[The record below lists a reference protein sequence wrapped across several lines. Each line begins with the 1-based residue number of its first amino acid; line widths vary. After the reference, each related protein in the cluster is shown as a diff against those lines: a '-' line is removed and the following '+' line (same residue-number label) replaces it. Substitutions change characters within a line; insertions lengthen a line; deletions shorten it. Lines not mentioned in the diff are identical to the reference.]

1 MARTNSSK
9 IISDYSGDQVL
20 RKAANNEDGSIS
32 VSGFVASKV
41 GAKVTLTI
49 VQSSP
54 AIDDYRYFD
63 VVQTQTGTTSS
74 GFPTVTGFTN
84 AQIDF
89 TVGQYLFGTGI
100 PENTTVLS
108 IDSNSQITMSANATA
123 SGSTSIKFANLLY
136 RIRLQFDDADR
147 TNLLDAERL
156 E

>member
-1 MARTNSSK
+1 MAINTSSK
-9 IISDYSGDQVL
+9 RLSDYDGSQVL
-20 RKAANNEDGSIS
+20 KKASNNEDGSIS

-49 VQSSP
+49 VQPSP

-63 VVQTQTGTTSS
+63 VVQTKTGTTSI
-74 GFPTVTGFTN
+74 GLPTVTGFTN
-84 AQIDF
+84 AQLDF
-89 TVGQYLFGTGI
+89 TVGQYLFGAGI
-100 PENTTVLS
+100 PANTTVLS

-123 SGSTSIKFANLLY
+123 SASVSIKFANLLY
-136 RIRLQFDDADR
+136 RIRLEFDDASR